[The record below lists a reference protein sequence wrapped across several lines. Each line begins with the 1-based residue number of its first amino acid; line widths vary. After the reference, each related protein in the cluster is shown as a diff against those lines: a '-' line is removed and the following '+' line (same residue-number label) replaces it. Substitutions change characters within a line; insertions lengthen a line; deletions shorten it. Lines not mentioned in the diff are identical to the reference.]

1 MTKETANT
9 SFRAKYLA
17 WLSWRRP
24 WVWLLG
30 LLLSYNL
37 ALAVIAPMVI
47 KNRLND
53 IVVNQ
58 LKLNL
63 DIGGISIN
71 PYEFTLEIN
80 DAKISG
86 QGLDQPLGF
95 DRLFV
100 DLQVWNSLSSLW
112 QLGEWKF
119 NEVQLTGIYGEFK
132 RINSTTHNFTHIF
145 NNLKTRLTGPSDNN
159 TTVANTLNDGTSVS
173 PLKLFIE
180 NIYVQVEQF
189 HIEDQLRKNTFKTD
203 IGPIDFHIQQ
213 FSSLPNTTGQQ
224 SLHLKTDRGVEL
236 SWKGN
241 ISVAPFAS
249 KGDVTINGPL
259 LTTLADYFSEEFNVA
274 ITTGDYQSTFKY
286 DIHQTKR
293 SAIAVHIF
301 DIQTQAKNIK
311 ASQLTNNAPLLS
323 LNEIILSG
331 GEFKWPEEQVHIPD
345 ITLSTGDLWL
355 TTTQDGTLNW
365 AQLSAADDHSDAEK
379 SAWQFTNNTLSVTGI
394 NLHYTDS
401 SISTASQVKVSN
413 IAFQAKNLSTKEN
426 QPVEVSANF
435 YLQGGKF
442 ESAARLQINPLKN
455 AAGTYTITKFPMKA
469 MQTFIDDYA
478 LVDIIEGELSA
489 EGKITSKE
497 EVIQIQGNALI
508 DQFTLQEKSSG
519 KPILTWSQL
528 RINRIIANTQDK
540 KINIGRMRFDKAFAD
555 FNVFPDGSH
564 TLSRVLVLPEKPA
577 EPATVTTTDP
587 ASEFTYLI
595 GRIDFDDASGK
606 FSDASLPLPFSAD
619 ITHINGTISTL
630 DSTSNTPADVK
641 LEGQVSDFGEMV
653 MSGAIFPLEPTQ
665 KTRMQLTFNN
675 IDIADFSPYSIK
687 FAGREI
693 AKGKMNLDL
702 EYEINKSQM
711 LGKNNIVLHDFA
723 LGKKVAQPGAADLP
737 LDLAIALLKDK
748 DGTIRADLPVQGNVD
763 DPQFD
768 YSKTIRRA
776 LSKLITNVAAA
787 PFRFLAGLVGVGS
800 NKDLGYIS
808 FFAGRTD
815 LSPAQTEKVQQLG
828 EAMLKRPDLQITI
841 AGAYS
846 ATFDTDTLKEEKFN
860 AALRGQISQ
869 NLTDANIGSRKY
881 IATLEKLYAEKNL
894 TPSLDELKRNALNQ
908 PDDESDNMD
917 RLAYVRSIKD
927 ALVATEV
934 ISQEDLIQLANKR
947 AQVVYEQLSQTPGI
961 DISHI
966 KMAAAHEG
974 QLNKD
979 NKLKLELKASLKKT
993 KSQKIAS
1000 P

>member
-1 MTKETANT
+1 MMKETANT
-9 SFRAKYLA
+9 SFRIQYFA

-63 DIGGISIN
+63 DIGLISIN

-80 DAKISG
+80 DAKISEP
-86 QGLDQPLGF
+86 GLDQPLGF

-100 DLQVWNSLSSLW
+100 DLQLWASLSNLW
-112 QLGEWKF
+112 QSGAWKF
-119 NEVQLTGIYGEFK
+119 TEVQLTGIYGEFK
-132 RINSTTHNFTHIF
+132 RINNTTHNFTHIL
-145 NNLKTRLTGPSDNN
+145 NNLQASTTSQPSVNQPDENTASDDNS
-159 TTVANTLNDGTSVS
+159 APS
-173 PLKLFIE
+173 PKLYID
-180 NIYVQVEQF
+180 NVYVQVKQF
-189 HIEDQLRKNTFKTD
+189 HIEDQLRKKTFTTD
-203 IGPIDFHIQQ
+203 LGPIDFHIQQ
-213 FSSLPNTTGQQ
+213 FSNLPNTTGQQ
-224 SLHLKTDRGVEL
+224 TLQLKTERGVEL
-236 SWKGN
+236 GWKG
-241 ISVAPFAS
+241 SVSLTPFS
-249 KGDVTINGPL
+249 SEGDVTITGPL
-259 LTTLADYFSEEFNVA
+259 LTTLADYLSEEFKVA

-293 SAIAVHIF
+293 SDIAVHIF

-323 LNEIILSG
+323 LNEMILSG
-331 GEFKWPEEQVHIPD
+331 GEFKWPEAQVHIPD
-345 ITLSTGDLWL
+345 IALNNGDLWL

-365 AQLSAADDHSDAEK
+365 AQLSTADNNSDTEK
-379 SAWQFTNNTLSVTGI
+379 SAWQFTNNVLSVTGI
-394 NLHYTDS
+394 NLHYTDASTS
-401 SISTASQVKVSN
+401 SSSQVNVSN

-426 QPVEVSANF
+426 QPVELAADF
-435 YLQGGKF
+435 QLQGGKF
-442 ESAARLQINPLKN
+442 SSAATLQINPLKN

-469 MQTFIDDYA
+469 MQVFIDDYA
-478 LVDIIEGELSA
+478 LVDITEGELSA

-564 TLSRVLVLPEKPA
+564 TLSRVLVLPEIPA
-577 EPATVTTTDP
+577 EPAPVATTDP

-665 KTRMQLTFNN
+665 KTRMALAFNN

-693 AKGKMNLDL
+693 TKGKMDLDL

-748 DGTIRADLPVQGNVD
+748 DGTIRADLPVQGNID
-763 DPQFD
+763 DPKFD

-787 PFRFLAGLVGVGS
+787 PFRFLAGLVGVS
-800 NKDLGYIS
+800 NNKDLGYIS

-841 AGAYS
+841 AGVYS
-846 ATFDTDTLKEEKFN
+846 AAFDTDTLKEEKFN
-860 AALRGQISQ
+860 AALREQISQ

-881 IATLEKLYAEKNL
+881 IATLEKLYEEKNL

-908 PDDESDNMD
+908 QDDDNDNVD
-917 RLAYVRSIKD
+917 RLTYVRSVKD

-934 ISQEDLIQLANKR
+934 ITHEDLMQLADNR
-947 AQVVYEQLSQTPGI
+947 AKIVYDQLIKTPGI
-961 DISHI
+961 NINHI

-979 NKLKLELKASLKKT
+979 NKLKLELKASMKKT

-1000 P
+1000 Q